1 MISARYST
9 HLGLVGMAALWGGS
23 WPWGRVVAQA
33 MPPLA
38 AACLRFVFASVVLLL
53 WLKGSGRLH
62 TLGALRGRQWWG
74 LTAAAAVGV
83 LGYATFFLLAL
94 QKVPAGKAA
103 MVVALNPVLTLIFAV
118 MLFRESVNW
127 VMGVGLV
134 LAVTGALYALTDGSL
149 AIMQP
154 GLSGTGELLLLGCS
168 ACWVGY
174 TLMGRKVLFT
184 VDSLTTTTVT
194 AVIGAILLFIA
205 SMTVEGPTAWKSLP
219 AASTTVWLSL
229 TALAFGSTALAYAWY
244 LRGVKVLGAGAAA
257 AYMALVPLFGM
268 LFSGLWL
275 GEPLTKSLLAGG
287 VMAIVG
293 MALMNFGRMLLPKP
307 LPGAAN

>member
-9 HLGLVGMAALWGGS
+9 HLGLVGMAALWGAS

-38 AACLRFVFASVVLLL
+38 AACLRFVLASVVLLL
-53 WLKGSGRLH
+53 WLKGSGRMH
-62 TLGALRGRQWWG
+62 TLGALRAQQWWG

-83 LGYATFFLLAL
+83 LGYASFFLLAL
-94 QKVPAGKAA
+94 KTVPAGKAA

-118 MLFRESVNW
+118 LLFRESVNW
-127 VMGVGLV
+127 VMGIGLI

-149 AIMQP
+149 AVMQP
-154 GLSGTGELLLLGCS
+154 GLSGTGELLLLGC
-168 ACWVGY
+168 AGCWVGY
-174 TLMGRKVLFT
+174 TLIGRKVLFT
-184 VDSLTTTTVT
+184 VDSLTTTAVT
-194 AVIGAILLFIA
+194 AVIGAIFLFIA
-205 SMTVEGPTAWKSLP
+205 SMAVEGPAAWKTL
-219 AASTTVWLSL
+219 ATVSTTVWFSL
-229 TALAFGSTALAYAWY
+229 MALAFGSTALAYAWY
-244 LRGVKVLGAGAAA
+244 LHGVKVLGAGAAA

-293 MALMNFGRMLLPKP
+293 MALMNFGRMFLPKQQP
-307 LPGAAN
+307 NAAS

>member
-53 WLKGSGRLH
+53 WLKASGRMH
-62 TLGALRGRQWWG
+62 TLGTLRTRQWWG

-83 LGYATFFLLAL
+83 LGYATFFLFAL
-94 QKVPAGKAA
+94 QTVPAGKAA

-118 MLFRESVNW
+118 LLFRESVNW
-127 VMGVGLV
+127 VMSVGLI

-149 AIMQP
+149 AVMQP
-154 GLSGTGELLLLGCS
+154 GLSGTGELLLLGC
-168 ACWVGY
+168 AGCWVGY
-174 TLMGRKVLFT
+174 TLIGRKVLVT

-205 SMTVEGPTAWKSLP
+205 SMVVEGPSAWKSLP

-229 TALAFGSTALAYAWY
+229 LALAFGSTALAYAWY
-244 LRGVKVLGAGAAA
+244 LHGVKVLGAGAAA

-275 GEPLTKSLLAGG
+275 GEPLTTSLLAGG

-293 MALMNFGRMLLPKP
+293 MALMNFGRMLLPKLP
-307 LPGAAN
+307 LSTAS